1 MKKILLFAFAFLIS
15 LTIVAQDKTP
25 AEKAHIK
32 ANRFAKEWELEHR
45 QRDNVYAVYLAQE
58 QQLTE
63 IAPLEATDTDTYRK
77 RRKVILREAEQ
88 KLMLSLDKY
97 QRRDYESLKSGKK
110 KKKRRKRK
118 RRRW

>member
-1 MKKILLFAFAFLIS
+1 MS
-15 LTIVAQDKTP
+15 LTLVAQDKSP
-25 AEKAHIK
+25 AEKARIK

-58 QQLTE
+58 QQLADIE
-63 IAPLEATDTDTYRK
+63 ALETTDKDAYRAQ
-77 RRKVILREAEQ
+77 RKVILKEAES

-97 QRRDYESLKSGKK
+97 QRRDYENFKSGKK

-118 RRRW
+118 RRRRW

>member
-1 MKKILLFAFAFLIS
+1 MKKIFLFALSLLMS

-25 AEKAHIK
+25 AEKARIK

-58 QQLTE
+58 RQLTE
-63 IAPLEATDTDTYRK
+63 IALLEDTDKDAYRAQ
-77 RRKVILREAEQ
+77 RKVILREAEQ

-97 QRRDYESLKSGKK
+97 QRREYESLKTGKK